1 MITPSI
7 IGYLV
12 ARLNYEYGY
21 GINLNDYYPGFRQD
35 FAKEKA
41 KFDHK
46 ITDYN
51 KIITEESA
59 KLKKEFKI
67 I

>member
-1 MITPSI
+1 M
-7 IGYLV
+7 
-12 ARLNYEYGY
+12 NNEYGY

-41 KFDHK
+41 KFD
-46 ITDYN
+46 N